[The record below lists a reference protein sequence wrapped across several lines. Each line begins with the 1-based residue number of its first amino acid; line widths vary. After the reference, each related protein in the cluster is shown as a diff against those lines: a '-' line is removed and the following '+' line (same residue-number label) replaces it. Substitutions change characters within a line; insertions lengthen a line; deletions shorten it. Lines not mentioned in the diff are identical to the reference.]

1 MADGVVQ
8 LVVSLG
14 STTELPEDTVQNV
27 LNCGLTGVLAPGDV
41 STAMAAV
48 RDFFNALAPG
58 QTTDI
63 ANRIN
68 GSISRVA
75 NACTIE
81 AYATLDLTGA
91 TPLGSPI
98 DTLSF
103 TMDPEGS
110 SNDLPEEVAVV
121 VSYNAD
127 LTNVPVTES
136 NPSPPPATIRPQ
148 QRRRGRMFVGPL
160 NQLAGTTSGTP
171 NLFRPFS
178 GFRVD
183 LGAAFAGMAT
193 TINGTGGLELGIWSK
208 ADAEV
213 FTAVGGYVDDAW
225 DTQRRRG
232 VAPTVRTS
240 FSI

>member
-41 STAMAAV
+41 STAMTAV

-91 TPLGSPI
+91 TPLGSR
-98 DTLSF
+98 
-103 TMDPEGS
+103 
-110 SNDLPEEVAVV
+110 LPSVTAV
-121 VSYNAD
+121 
-127 LTNVPVTES
+127 
-136 NPSPPPATIRPQ
+136 
-148 QRRRGRMFVGPL
+148 M
-160 NQLAGTTSGTP
+160 
-171 NLFRPFS
+171 RPFAS
-178 GFRVD
+178 TVM
-183 LGAAFAGMAT
+183 LAF
-193 TINGTGGLELGIWSK
+193 
-208 ADAEV
+208 V
-213 FTAVGGYVDDAW
+213 
-225 DTQRRRG
+225 
-232 VAPTVRTS
+232 
-240 FSI
+240 